1 MNYTPMHRE
10 KAIVI
15 ATGEI
20 VTLHLKTEKDGDTTY
35 SILEDVNREF
45 IPDELRIIDDNWT
58 FIEKW
63 HPDYYHCDEVAD
75 SDDIQCCLDGEA
87 DEEKLERVKES
98 FGNTP
103 EQWKCAQIEIDADLL
118 NRAVDNFYKSVYKR
132 DRQL

>member
-1 MNYTPMHRE
+1 MTYTPMHRE

-20 VTLHLKTEKDGDTTY
+20 VTLHFKNEKDGETTY

-63 HPDYYHCDEVAD
+63 HPNYYHCDYVAD

-118 NRAVDNFYKSVYKR
+118 ERAVDNFYKSIYKR
-132 DRQL
+132 NRQV